1 MESIPPA
8 SVPRSSTLAGDIDS
22 LLTDYDTAD
31 VVFTVGDDNE
41 QVYAHRALLWA
52 RCDRFKTMRRHF
64 WGQSYSSTKP
74 LHIQQPSC
82 NADVFR
88 KVIAFVYTSQIHL
101 TIDAVFEI
109 LALAEELGIREL
121 QSRCTAFL
129 TESMTFANA
138 PWFLTLADQY
148 HQQRQSERSRIQYEE
163 CLQFVLE
170 NAEDVV
176 AKREFLDVS
185 SSVMM
190 QLVSNDQFAL
200 EEEEVWRCVLR
211 WAKHKAGVGAP
222 VKKWTETNRENI
234 RKRLT
239 GIINHVRLTQIDSQV
254 FSAEVDPTGVVPVEL
269 TLERYRS
276 VARTDRRNRLEDP
289 RLRPRIMIKMFR
301 GSELLKERLP
311 FQALL
316 NGWYGNPQQQWQLL
330 HRASRDGFSSKSFHK
345 NCDEHRP
352 TFVLVLSDDGHL
364 CGGFS
369 DQPWKINVKGGGY
382 TASSRNFLFTL
393 VNTAGIQP
401 RKFDIKIYDYAIAY
415 HTSCGPI
422 FGAGADLCLS
432 NNCNINSESY
442 SNFPHSYSCGD
453 DSEDDA
459 KLKSELF
466 MGKSRFMVK
475 DYEVFTMKGAQL
487 TLP

>member
-190 QLVSNDQFAL
+190 QLVNSDQVDIHPFRLKEDVCTLSVSFAL
-200 EEEEVWRCVLR
+200 EEDEVWRCVLW
-211 WAKHKAGVGAP
+211 WAKHQAGVGTP
-222 VKKWTETNRENI
+222 VKKWTETDRKNI
-234 RKRLT
+234 RKANVE
-239 GIINHVRLTQIDSQV
+239 GVESQ
-254 FSAEVDPTGVVPVEL
+254 
-269 TLERYRS
+269 
-276 VARTDRRNRLEDP
+276 
-289 RLRPRIMIKMFR
+289 
-301 GSELLKERLP
+301 
-311 FQALL
+311 
-316 NGWYGNPQQQWQLL
+316 
-330 HRASRDGFSSKSFHK
+330 
-345 NCDEHRP
+345 
-352 TFVLVLSDDGHL
+352 
-364 CGGFS
+364 
-369 DQPWKINVKGGGY
+369 
-382 TASSRNFLFTL
+382 FTL
-393 VNTAGIQP
+393 PV
-401 RKFDIKIYDYAIAY
+401 F
-415 HTSCGPI
+415 
-422 FGAGADLCLS
+422 LCR
-432 NNCNINSESY
+432 
-442 SNFPHSYSCGD
+442 D
-453 DSEDDA
+453 
-459 KLKSELF
+459 
-466 MGKSRFMVK
+466 
-475 DYEVFTMKGAQL
+475 
-487 TLP
+487 